1 MLFRQDQIGVIPELV
16 MRLLEIRK
24 ASSDVV
30 ENANLKL
37 ILASIYGILGFRSS
51 PFYNLQCASSVC
63 ALGRMACDVARASII
78 TLSQN
83 LKIDHDI
90 ICRNTDSVSFQLRS
104 KDKPKKVY
112 AKFVKHWGRLN
123 EMIQQKMGSQLFD
136 FKFES

>member
-1 MLFRQDQIGVIPELV
+1 
-16 MRLLEIRK
+16 
-24 ASSDVV
+24 
-30 ENANLKL
+30 
-37 ILASIYGILGFRSS
+37 
-51 PFYNLQCASSVC
+51 
-63 ALGRMACDVARASII
+63 MACDVARASII